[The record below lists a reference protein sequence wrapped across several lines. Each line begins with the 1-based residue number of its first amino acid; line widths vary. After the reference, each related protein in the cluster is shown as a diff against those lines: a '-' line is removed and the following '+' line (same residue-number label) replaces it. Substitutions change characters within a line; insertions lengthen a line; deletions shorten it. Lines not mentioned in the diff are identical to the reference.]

1 MIDAQT
7 KYVAI
12 FGDPISHSLSPQMH
26 NAAFNHLGLNMAY
39 LAFKVD
45 QAADAATA
53 MRRLGIF
60 GASITVPH
68 KESIIPHLDGL
79 DEMSRAIGAVNT
91 VLVQEGRLL
100 GYNTDWLGAVRAVE
114 QVTDLAG
121 KSCLILGA
129 GGAARAAIYGLQRK
143 SVEVLL
149 MNRNEARGRT
159 LAAKMNCS
167 FVNWQSWGQTDVGLV
182 INATPAGMS
191 TKGDQSLVPRHWLQ
205 AGMVVMDM
213 VYYPVETRLLRDA
226 KAAGCLCVSG
236 LDMLLYQ
243 GTAQFEIWTGKE
255 APVEVMRRTLMES
268 LEDETDKD
276 H

>member
-39 LAFKVD
+39 LAFKVE

-91 VLVQEGRLL
+91 VFAQEGRLL
-100 GYNTDWLGAVRAVE
+100 GYNTDWLGVVRAVE

-149 MNRNEARGRT
+149 MNRNEARSRS

-167 FVNWQSWGQTDVGLV
+167 FVNWQSWGQIDVGLV

-255 APVEVMRRTLMES
+255 APVEVMRQTLMES

>member
-1 MIDAQT
+1 
-7 KYVAI
+7 
-12 FGDPISHSLSPQMH
+12 
-26 NAAFNHLGLNMAY
+26 
-39 LAFKVD
+39 
-45 QAADAATA
+45 
-53 MRRLGIF
+53 
-60 GASITVPH
+60 
-68 KESIIPHLDGL
+68 
-79 DEMSRAIGAVNT
+79 
-91 VLVQEGRLL
+91 
-100 GYNTDWLGAVRAVE
+100 
-114 QVTDLAG
+114 
-121 KSCLILGA
+121 
-129 GGAARAAIYGLQRK
+129 
-143 SVEVLL
+143 

-255 APVEVMRRTLMES
+255 APVEVMRQTLMEA